1 MFQFMRRR
9 GGSVGVVEHGQAS
22 LRQGLAEAGFEA
34 LPQDVVV
41 YLIEGPFFFG
51 SVDSL
56 ERALSWTREPPRHLV
71 LRLERVPFI
80 DATGLKRLEST
91 LDNLRKRGI
100 AVLPTGANLR
110 VLRKLVRAEIVRRE
124 DRSEAHTY
132 ELQSL
137 MRISYAVFC
146 LKKKT

>member
-1 MFQFMRRR
+1 M
-9 GGSVGVVEHGQAS
+9 
-22 LRQGLAEAGFEA
+22 
-34 LPQDVVV
+34 
-41 YLIEGPFFFG
+41 GPFFLG
-51 SVDSL
+51 WVDSR
-56 ERALSWTREPPRHLV
+56 ERALSWTRETPRHLV

-124 DRSEAHTY
+124 DPGSYFKDLSAALQYVESTRDDAGSKAARSEEHTS
-132 ELQSL
+132 ELQPL
-137 MRISYAVFC
+137 MRTSYA
-146 LKKKT
+146 